1 MPDTNTPEKGKRK
14 RGRPGVTY
22 ERVAQAC
29 LAVRA
34 AGNNVTVIRVQ
45 QVLGTGSTGTLHPM
59 VGRWNKENPPANM
72 VATPNLSDRLLR
84 DIGKELDQIAAD
96 SKAEVQQ
103 VLQDALEAADKYAAD
118 NRAMEAEQDAL
129 QEQVDTL
136 AEERDK
142 ALVLT
147 QQQALEILRLRET
160 MAAEQVAAE
169 HTRVE
174 LAKAQLKADAEAVRL
189 QDQADEI
196 TRLRAELATESAG
209 RRKAETDLATATAQL
224 AAEREAKKDA
234 AKREADALVREREAL
249 AKAETS
255 KSAADTAK
263 TGADKLVLE
272 TKAEFDRLA
281 TEYKAKLAEL
291 EKALASE
298 RDKTT
303 ASGATATMLK
313 AQIEDLKTRLDR
325 AEARLENDRET
336 YQAIAAKA
344 VSADGQIVLPKS
356 RKSGAGAQMADRQ
369 T

>member
-1 MPDTNTPEKGKRK
+1 MPDIDTPEKGKRK

-103 VLQDALEAADKYAAD
+103 ALQDALEAADKYAAD
-118 NRAMEAEQDAL
+118 NLALEAEQEAL

-136 AEERDK
+136 TEARDK
-142 ALVLT
+142 ALLLAKE
-147 QQQALEILRLRET
+147 QESEILRLRET
-160 MAAEQVAAE
+160 MKAEQIAAE

-174 LAKAQLKADAEAVRL
+174 LAKAQLTVEAGVVRL
-189 QDQADEI
+189 QDQADEMV
-196 TRLRAELATESAG
+196 RLRAELATESAG

-224 AAEREAKKDA
+224 VAEREAKQDA
-234 AKREADALVREREAL
+234 AKREGEALAREREAT
-249 AKAETS
+249 AKAEVS
-255 KSAADTAK
+255 KSAAGAAK
-263 TGADKLVLE
+263 AEADKRVLE
-272 TKAEFDRLA
+272 TKAEFDHQVA
-281 TEYKAKLAEL
+281 KYKAQIADL
-291 EKALASE
+291 EKMLTTE

-303 ASGATATMLK
+303 ASETTVTMLK
-313 AQIEDLKTRLDR
+313 GQVEDLKTRLDR
-325 AEARLENDRET
+325 AETRLENDRET

-356 RKSGAGAQMADRQ
+356 RKSGAGAQIADRQ